1 MRVGQPTP
9 SVVRSINYFNEPAI
23 IAAVRV
29 LPQDISAV
37 SMAFLVPPLFRQSNV
52 AYQRHLKEGR
62 SL

>member
-37 SMAFLVPPLFRQSNV
+37 SMAFLVPPLFRQSKV
-52 AYQRHLKEGR
+52 AY
-62 SL
+62 